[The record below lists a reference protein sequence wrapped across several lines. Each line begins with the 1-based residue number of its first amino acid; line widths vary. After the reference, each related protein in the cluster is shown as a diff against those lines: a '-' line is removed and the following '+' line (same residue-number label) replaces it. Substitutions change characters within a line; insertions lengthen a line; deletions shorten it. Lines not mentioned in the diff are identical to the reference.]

1 MISTKETGKRIRKL
15 LADGGIS
22 VREVQERMGLES
34 SQAVYKWL
42 HGKSLPTLEN
52 TLLLSR
58 MLGVN
63 MEELLIGSPK
73 EDRLKPPVY
82 LFEIGSPGADKKR
95 YAVYQQELSRKVL
108 TGEADRK
115 LIRRRELKH
124 MPSYTRRLLLSF
136 GAAGE
141 NLLILK
147 QNQVQDGRRSM
158 MQGGKDG
165 RNRKRT
171 NRRYITAVND

>member
-63 MEELLIGSPK
+63 MEELLVGTK
-73 EDRLKPPVY
+73 DEDASKPPVY
-82 LFEIGSPGADKKR
+82 LFEIGK
-95 YAVYQQELSRKVL
+95 
-108 TGEADRK
+108 
-115 LIRRRELKH
+115 I
-124 MPSYTRRLLLSF
+124 
-136 GAAGE
+136 
-141 NLLILK
+141 
-147 QNQVQDGRRSM
+147 GR
-158 MQGGKDG
+158 
-165 RNRKRT
+165 
-171 NRRYITAVND
+171 AHV